1 MSLFTTNFI
10 NSLINIFFNFLRQI
24 KFKSLYGFSLYELFR
39 LYLTGLLKGSIT
51 TRAGSI
57 SFSFFMAFFPFV
69 LFVLN
74 LIPFF
79 PIENFDQI
87 FLDLI
92 ESLIPKE
99 SSNFFHEIFIDIN
112 SNKRTGLLSTTLF
125 LSIILIG
132 NGVNSIFS
140 GFSDSYH
147 IEFSRNF
154 IKQYLYAVMVGL
166 ILVLVVLFATIF
178 SIFFDF
184 LITKNIIVISF
195 VFFLL
200 KYVFLILIALV
211 SFSSLYFFGTIQ
223 GRNLKFFSPG
233 SVMTTLLLLLSTYFF
248 GVYID
253 NFSNYNELYGS
264 IGAVII
270 MMLFIWVN
278 SISLL
283 LGFELNV
290 VIYKMKNN

>member
-1 MSLFTTNFI
+1 MGLFTTNFI
-10 NSLINIFFNFLRQI
+10 NSLINNFFNFLRKI

-57 SFSFFMAFFPFV
+57 SFSFFMAFFPFL

-112 SNKRTGLLSTTLF
+112 SKKRTGLLSTTLF
-125 LSIILIG
+125 FSIILIG

-184 LITKNIIVISF
+184 LITKNIVIISF
-195 VFFLL
+195 IFFLL

>member
-10 NSLINIFFNFLRQI
+10 NSLINIFFDFLRQI
-24 KFKSLYGFSLYELFR
+24 KFKGLYGFSLYELFR

-87 FLDLI
+87 FLGLI

-211 SFSSLYFFGTIQ
+211 SFSSLYFFGTVQ

>member
-1 MSLFTTNFI
+1 MGLFTTNFI
-10 NSLINIFFNFLRQI
+10 NSLINNFFNFLRKI

-51 TRAGSI
+51 SRAGSI

-112 SNKRTGLLSTTLF
+112 SKKRTGLLSTTLF

-184 LITKNIIVISF
+184 LITKNIVIISF
-195 VFFLL
+195 IFFLL

>member
-1 MSLFTTNFI
+1 MGLFTTNFI

-87 FLDLI
+87 FLGLI

-211 SFSSLYFFGTIQ
+211 SFSSLYFFGTVQ

>member
-1 MSLFTTNFI
+1 MGLFTTNFI
-10 NSLINIFFNFLRQI
+10 NSLINNFFNFLRKI

-87 FLDLI
+87 FLGLI

-184 LITKNIIVISF
+184 LITKNIVIISF
-195 VFFLL
+195 IFFLL

>member
-10 NSLINIFFNFLRQI
+10 NSLINIFFDFLRQI
-24 KFKSLYGFSLYELFR
+24 KFKGLYGFSLYELFR

-87 FLDLI
+87 FLGLI

-184 LITKNIIVISF
+184 LITKNIVIISF
-195 VFFLL
+195 IFFLL

>member
-1 MSLFTTNFI
+1 MGLFTTNFI
-10 NSLINIFFNFLRQI
+10 NSLINNFFNFLRKI

-112 SNKRTGLLSTTLF
+112 SKKRTGLLSTTLF

-211 SFSSLYFFGTIQ
+211 SFSSLYFFGTVQ

>member
-1 MSLFTTNFI
+1 MGLLKTNFI
-10 NSLINIFFNFLRQI
+10 FSIINNISNFLKKI
-24 KFKSLYGFSLYELFR
+24 KLQSLYGFSLYELFS
-39 LYLTGLLKGSIT
+39 LYFTGILKGAIS

-79 PIENFDQI
+79 PIENFDKI
-87 FLDLI
+87 FLDLL
-92 ESLIPKE
+92 ESLLPQE
-99 SSNFFHEIFIDIN
+99 STVFFHDIFLDIN
-112 SNKRTGLLSTTLF
+112 SNKRSGLLSSTLL

-132 NGVNSIFS
+132 NGVNSVFE

-147 IEFSRNF
+147 VEFSRNF
-154 IKQYLYAVMVGL
+154 IKQYLYAIMVGF
-166 ILVLVVLFATIF
+166 ILVIVVLFATTM

-184 LITKNIIVISF
+184 LIAKNISIISYL
-195 VFFLL
+195 FLYF
-200 KYVFLILIALV
+200 KYIFLIIVALIA
-211 SFSSLYFFGTIQ
+211 FSSLYFFGTIQ
-223 GRNLKFFSPG
+223 GRNLKFISPG
-233 SVMTTLLLLLSTYFF
+233 SIMTTFLLIITTYFF
-248 GVYID
+248 GLYIE

-264 IGAVII
+264 IGALII
-270 MMLFIWVN
+270 MMLYIWIN

-290 VIYKMKNN
+290 VIYKLKNN

>member
-1 MSLFTTNFI
+1 MGLFTTNFI
-10 NSLINIFFNFLRQI
+10 NSLINNFFNFLRKI

-112 SNKRTGLLSTTLF
+112 SKKRTGLLSTTLF

-211 SFSSLYFFGTIQ
+211 SFSSLYFFGTVQ

-233 SVMTTLLLLLSTYFF
+233 SAMTTLLLLLSTYFF

>member
-1 MSLFTTNFI
+1 MGLFTTNFI
-10 NSLINIFFNFLRQI
+10 NSLINNFFNFLRKI

-112 SNKRTGLLSTTLF
+112 SKKRTGLLSTTLF

-184 LITKNIIVISF
+184 LITKNIVVISF
-195 VFFLL
+195 VFYLL

>member
-10 NSLINIFFNFLRQI
+10 NSLINIFFDFLRQI
-24 KFKSLYGFSLYELFR
+24 KFKGLYGFSLYELFR

-112 SNKRTGLLSTTLF
+112 SKKRTGLLSTTLF

-184 LITKNIIVISF
+184 LITKNIVIISF
-195 VFFLL
+195 IFFLL

>member
-1 MSLFTTNFI
+1 MGLFTTNFI
-10 NSLINIFFNFLRQI
+10 NSLINIFFNFIRQI

-87 FLDLI
+87 FLGLI

-184 LITKNIIVISF
+184 LITKNIVVISF

-211 SFSSLYFFGTIQ
+211 SFSSLYFFGTVQ

>member
-1 MSLFTTNFI
+1 MGLLKTNFI
-10 NSLINIFFNFLRQI
+10 FSIITNISNFLKKI
-24 KFKSLYGFSLYELFR
+24 KLQSLYGFSLYELFS
-39 LYLTGLLKGSIT
+39 LYFTGILKGAIS

-79 PIENFDQI
+79 PIENFDKI
-87 FLDLI
+87 FLDLL
-92 ESLIPKE
+92 ESLLPQE
-99 SSNFFHEIFIDIN
+99 STVFFHDIFLDIN
-112 SNKRTGLLSTTLF
+112 SNKRSGLLSSTLL

-132 NGVNSIFS
+132 NGVNSVFE

-147 IEFSRNF
+147 VEFSRNF
-154 IKQYLYAVMVGL
+154 IKQYLYAIMVGF
-166 ILVLVVLFATIF
+166 ILVIVVLFATTM

-184 LITKNIIVISF
+184 LIAKNISIISYL
-195 VFFLL
+195 FLYF
-200 KYVFLILIALV
+200 KYIFLIILALIA
-211 SFSSLYFFGTIQ
+211 FSSLYFFGTIQ
-223 GRNLKFFSPG
+223 GRNLKFISPG
-233 SVMTTLLLLLSTYFF
+233 SIMTTFLLIITTYFF
-248 GVYID
+248 GLYIE

-264 IGAVII
+264 IGALII
-270 MMLFIWVN
+270 MMLYIWIN

-290 VIYKMKNN
+290 VIYKLKNN

>member
-1 MSLFTTNFI
+1 MGLFTTNFI
-10 NSLINIFFNFLRQI
+10 NSLINNFFNFLRKI

-112 SNKRTGLLSTTLF
+112 SKKRTGLLSTTLF

-184 LITKNIIVISF
+184 LITKNIVVISF
-195 VFFLL
+195 VFYLL

-211 SFSSLYFFGTIQ
+211 SFSSLYFFGTVQ

>member
-1 MSLFTTNFI
+1 MGLFTTNFI

-87 FLDLI
+87 FLGLI

-184 LITKNIIVISF
+184 LITKNIVVISF

-211 SFSSLYFFGTIQ
+211 YFSSLYFFGTVQ

>member
-1 MSLFTTNFI
+1 MGLFTTNFI
-10 NSLINIFFNFLRQI
+10 NSLINNFFNFLRKI

-112 SNKRTGLLSTTLF
+112 SKKRTGLLSTTLF

-184 LITKNIIVISF
+184 LITKNIVIISF
-195 VFFLL
+195 IFFLL

-211 SFSSLYFFGTIQ
+211 SFSSLYFFGTVQ

-233 SVMTTLLLLLSTYFF
+233 SAMTTLLLLLSTYFF

>member
-87 FLDLI
+87 FLGLI

-211 SFSSLYFFGTIQ
+211 SFSSLYFFGTVQ

>member
-1 MSLFTTNFI
+1 MGLFTTNFI
-10 NSLINIFFNFLRQI
+10 NSLINNFFNFLRKI

-112 SNKRTGLLSTTLF
+112 SKKRTGLLSTTLF

-184 LITKNIIVISF
+184 LITKNIVIISF
-195 VFFLL
+195 IFFLL

-290 VIYKMKNN
+290 VIYKMKNS

>member
-1 MSLFTTNFI
+1 MGLFTTNFI
-10 NSLINIFFNFLRQI
+10 NSLINNFFNFLRKI

-51 TRAGSI
+51 ARAGSI
-57 SFSFFMAFFPFV
+57 SFSFFMAFFPFLLVV
-69 LFVLN
+69 LK

-112 SNKRTGLLSTTLF
+112 SKKRTGLLSTTLF
-125 LSIILIG
+125 LSLIG

-184 LITKNIIVISF
+184 LITKNIVIISF
-195 VFFLL
+195 IFFLL

-290 VIYKMKNN
+290 VIYKMKNS

>member
-10 NSLINIFFNFLRQI
+10 NSLINIFFDFLRQI
-24 KFKSLYGFSLYELFR
+24 KFKGLYGFSLYELFR

-87 FLDLI
+87 FLGLI

-184 LITKNIIVISF
+184 LITKNIVVISF
-195 VFFLL
+195 VFYLL

-211 SFSSLYFFGTIQ
+211 SFSSLYFFGTVQ

>member
-10 NSLINIFFNFLRQI
+10 NSLINIFFDFLRQI
-24 KFKSLYGFSLYELFR
+24 KFKGLYGFSLYELFR

-112 SNKRTGLLSTTLF
+112 SKKRTGLLSTTLF

-211 SFSSLYFFGTIQ
+211 SFSSLYFFGTVQ